1 MKLSK
6 TISCLVPISLIGVTT
21 PILTSCGGQKYTFE
35 YADNINC
42 FDKEIKEVAYHELK
56 DVQNAAKLHV
66 EQYPEG
72 TKKTVI
78 GVNSDPKRT
87 LQQMY
92 FDLVAGVTVTEGCG
106 LLLQV
111 EYTEETKAKQF
122 DTLSFDRS
130 YPTKAN
136 YTNVTIDNL
145 KYDWNSTTN
154 HFVIKI
160 DQNVEICQSYLYANC
175 TLES

>member
-6 TISCLVPISLIGVTT
+6 IFSCLVPISLIGVTT

-42 FDKEIKEVAYHELK
+42 FDKEMKEVAYHELK

-66 EQYPEG
+66 QQYPEG
-72 TKKTVI
+72 TEKSVDEI
-78 GVNSDPKRT
+78 NNDAGRD

-111 EYTEETKAKQF
+111 EYTEATKGTKF
-122 DTLSFDRS
+122 DTLSFDRN

-136 YTNVTIDNL
+136 YSNVTIDNL
-145 KYDWNSTTN
+145 KYEWNNN

-160 DQNVEICQSYLYANC
+160 NGNTEICQSYLYANC
-175 TLES
+175 TLK